1 MGFVT
6 LSSNTCYDSRIYHL
20 IFITESCTTSHS
32 PTHKRTSSFEGLHDI
47 QTDTDSLFAMTVGKD
62 VEMFTKLGIIVDFDG
77 TLSYLA
83 KTPGN

>member
-1 MGFVT
+1 MYH
-6 LSSNTCYDSRIYHL
+6 LISSNTCYDSRIYDP

-32 PTHKRTSSFEGLHDI
+32 PTHKRTSSMEGWHDI